1 MIQGKDGKYRWVY
14 EVKLMRNFAILWE
27 VYRALIITCGI
38 TFFIIACISV
48 CADGVDAFSG
58 FPFDIKFIA
67 IFVAGML
74 VLGFLGYVLYAAI
87 SGWKY
92 VIRFTMTDK
101 EIIHEQ
107 MPRQVKKAQAISMIT
122 VLAGLASK
130 SPGTIGTGMLAAR
143 TTSVSTFKDVKK
155 IKAVRRSNLIKV
167 NESLSRNQIYVEEQ
181 EFDFV
186 YQFLCQHCPNAKHE

>member
-1 MIQGKDGKYRWVY
+1 
-14 EVKLMRNFAILWE
+14 MRNFAILWE

-101 EIIHEQ
+101 EIINEQ
-107 MPRQVKKAQAISMIT
+107 MPSQVKNAEKRANRTAALTSSFHGTASAAADKDGMAIPWHRIRR
-122 VLAGLASK
+122 
-130 SPGTIGTGMLAAR
+130 IGD
-143 TTSVSTFKDVKK
+143 DV
-155 IKAVRRSNLIKV
+155 IL
-167 NESLSRNQIYVEEQ
+167 VEVDSERF
-181 EFDFV
+181 E
-186 YQFLCQHCPNAKHE
+186 